1 MFTGA
6 ENSRSARLREQH
18 HTCAVRPLSDCR
30 CFEPPDLPRTQ
41 VWPCTSQHH
50 EHALRRL
57 RHCGSPA
64 LGLRVRPKGPAP
76 SAAGGL
82 IQAHQQA
89 ARPGDDGH
97 HDGQDEANRGP
108 HDLRGRTSSRSR
120 ICLLTCYC
128 GCAAQLSVM
137 LSAWR
142 CHAGDSAAHL
152 AAAGVV
158 VRACVH
164 TMRNIRLSS
173 VDGL

>member
-18 HTCAVRPLSDCR
+18 HTCTVRPLPGCRCCR

-50 EHALRRL
+50 EHVLRRL

-108 HDLRGRTSSRSR
+108 HDLRGRTSSCSR
-120 ICLLTCYC
+120 ICLLTCCC
-128 GCAAQLSVM
+128 GCVAQFEWCYLHGAVMPASQLRTLQRQGLSCEP
-137 LSAWR
+137 ACIR
-142 CHAGDSAAHL
+142 CGTSGYHP
-152 AAAGVV
+152 
-158 VRACVH
+158 
-164 TMRNIRLSS
+164 
-173 VDGL
+173 